1 MAADARPTQART
13 DTHWQRFAVPYEFPV
28 VFTEG
33 VFDPENPALR
43 DVLCRL
49 EPAKRHRV
57 VFFVDD
63 GLNAGRAP
71 LAEAIARYAQ
81 RHSDVMELACAPV
94 VVPGGEKI
102 KSDLHFV
109 ESVQQTLFD
118 LHIDRHSYVIAV
130 GGGAVLDA
138 IGLVAST
145 THRGV
150 RHIRIPTTVLAQND
164 SGVGVKNGVNLQG
177 VKNFVGTFAPP
188 FAVLND
194 LEFVMTLPDRDKI
207 AGMAEAV
214 KVSLIRDAEFFGWIE
229 RHMDDLATF
238 ERSAM
243 ATMIRRCAELH
254 MRQIG
259 LGGDPFEAGSVTMN
273 SMSFSTANGGAKV
286 PTKFFTPCRL
296 TPFFTP
302 TPESFCASTVVGMR
316 MWRTPRCVVE
326 ATRPMASST
335 APPPTAMTKE
345 WRSMCRSNSVCC
357 TLSTKCRSD
366 LIFSPPGTATGAQ
379 ASSITSLCRRAYCT
393 IASGS
398 GARPALRPS
407 STNTTTRWRLAG
419 SSRHST
425 SRSAGFSGSNTPSVK
440 MTGNS

>member
-1 MAADARPTQART
+1 MAADARSTQART
-13 DTHWQRFAVPYEFPV
+13 ATHWQRFSVPYEFPV

-57 VFFVDD
+57 VVFVDD
-63 GLNAGRAP
+63 GLSAGHTP
-71 LAEAIARYAQ
+71 LIEAIAKYAQ

-109 ESVQQTLFD
+109 ESVQQTLFG
-118 LHIDRHSYVIAV
+118 LHIDRHSYVVAV

-138 IGLVAST
+138 VGLVAST

-194 LEFVMTLPDRDKI
+194 LEFILTLPERDKI

-214 KVSLIRDAEFFGWIE
+214 KVALIRDAEFFGWIE

-243 ATMIRRCAELH
+243 AHMIRRCAELH
-254 MRQIG
+254 MRQISQ
-259 LGGDPFEAGSVTMN
+259 GGDPFESGSARPLDYGHWSAHKLESLTRHHVRHGEAVAIGMALDARYAVLSGLLPQGEEERICALLEYLGFDLWHPALAKTGASGEWVILEGLRDFQEHLGGELSVT
-273 SMSFSTANGGAKV
+273 
-286 PTKFFTPCRL
+286 L
-296 TPFFTP
+296 
-302 TPESFCASTVVGMR
+302 
-316 MWRTPRCVVE
+316 
-326 ATRPMASST
+326 
-335 APPPTAMTKE
+335 
-345 WRSMCRSNSVCC
+345 
-357 TLSTKCRSD
+357 
-366 LIFSPPGTATGAQ
+366 
-379 ASSITSLCRRAYCT
+379 
-393 IASGS
+393 
-398 GARPALRPS
+398 
-407 STNTTTRWRLAG
+407 LAG
-419 SSRHST
+419 IGVGVEVHEIDRERMRQAMHWLKD
-425 SRSAGFSGSNTPSVK
+425 RASA
-440 MTGNS
+440 

>member
-1 MAADARPTQART
+1 MAAQAKPTQART
-13 DTHWQRFAVPYEFPV
+13 DTHWQRFSVPYEFPV

-33 VFDPENPALR
+33 VFDPENPVLR

-63 GLNAGRAP
+63 GLHAGRAP
-71 LAEAIARYAQ
+71 LAEAIAQYAQ
-81 RHSDVMELACAPV
+81 RHADAIELACPPV
-94 VVPGGEKI
+94 AVPGGEKI

-138 IGLVAST
+138 IGLVAAT

-150 RHIRIPTTVLAQND
+150 RHIRIPTTVLAQDD

-214 KVSLIRDAEFFGWIE
+214 KVALIRDAQFFGWIE

-238 ERSAM
+238 GRQAM

-259 LGGDPFEAGSVTMN
+259 QGGDPFETGSARPLDYGHWSAHKLESLTRHHVRHGEAVAIGMALDARYSVLAGLLAPGEEERICALLEYLGFDLWHPALAKSG
-273 SMSFSTANGGAKV
+273 ANGEWAILEGLRD
-286 PTKFFTPCRL
+286 FQEHLGGEL
-296 TPFFTP
+296 TITLLGGIG
-302 TPESFCASTVVGMR
+302 VGVEVHEIDRERMR
-316 MWRTPRCVVE
+316 Q
-326 ATRPMASST
+326 AMAWLR
-335 APPPTAMTKE
+335 E
-345 WRSMCRSNSVCC
+345 
-357 TLSTKCRSD
+357 
-366 LIFSPPGTATGAQ
+366 
-379 ASSITSLCRRAYCT
+379 RA
-393 IASGS
+393 G
-398 GARPALRPS
+398 G
-407 STNTTTRWRLAG
+407 
-419 SSRHST
+419 
-425 SRSAGFSGSNTPSVK
+425 
-440 MTGNS
+440 